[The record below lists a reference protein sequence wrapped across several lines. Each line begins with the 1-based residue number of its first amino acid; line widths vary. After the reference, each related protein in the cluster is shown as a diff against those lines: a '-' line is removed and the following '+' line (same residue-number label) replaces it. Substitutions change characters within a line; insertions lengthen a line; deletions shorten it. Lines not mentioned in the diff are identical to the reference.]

1 MMRTL
6 RLVALLLLAAALPLA
21 AAAQPMSEADL
32 DRATRELASEMR
44 CPVCQGVSI
53 QDSPTELAVEMKGVI
68 RQQLAEGKTRDEV
81 RGYFVERYG
90 EWVLLEPK
98 ARGFNLLVYLLPLVG
113 LLAGGAVVT
122 AIVRRWTRIP
132 PGDPELEAL
141 TTAGLEPEER

>member
-1 MMRTL
+1 MMRT
-6 RLVALLLLAAALPLA
+6 RLILALLLAAALPLA
-21 AAAQPMSEADL
+21 AAAQPMSEAAL
-32 DRATRELASEMR
+32 DEAARELASEMR

-53 QDSPTELAVEMKGVI
+53 QDSPTELAREMKGVI
-68 RQQLAEGKTRDEV
+68 RQQLAEGRTRDEV

-90 EWVLLEPK
+90 EWVLLAPEP
-98 ARGFNLLVYLLPLVG
+98 RGFNLLVYVLPLVG

-141 TTAGLEPEER
+141 TTDGLDAEER